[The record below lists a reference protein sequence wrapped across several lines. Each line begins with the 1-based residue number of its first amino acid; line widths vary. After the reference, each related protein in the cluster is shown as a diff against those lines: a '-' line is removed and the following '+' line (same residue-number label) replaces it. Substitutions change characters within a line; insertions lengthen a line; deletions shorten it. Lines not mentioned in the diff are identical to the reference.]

1 MALKKEI
8 ELENGIILNYHRI
21 TSINKVTNNITVIEV
36 SSYINEAQRQ
46 KEQEALIQGQEM
58 GEAIPMNVLIESTF
72 INKEYIEDET
82 IKDLYEYLKTTE
94 KFKDAEDV

>member
-8 ELENGIILNYHRI
+8 ELENGVILNYHRI
-21 TSINKVTNNITVIEV
+21 ASINKVTNNITVIEIA
-36 SSYINEAQRQ
+36 SYINEFQRQ
-46 KEQEALIQGQEM
+46 KEQDAIEKGQET

-94 KFKDAEDV
+94 IFKDAENA

>member
-8 ELENGIILNYHRI
+8 ELENGVILNYHRI
-21 TSINKVTNNITVIEV
+21 SSINKVTNNITVIEV
-36 SSYINEAQRQ
+36 ASYINEIQRQ
-46 KEQEALIQGQEM
+46 KEQEALEKGQET

>member
-1 MALKKEI
+1 MALKKQI

-21 TSINKVTNNITVIEV
+21 VSINKITNNMTTVEV
-36 SSYINEAQRQ
+36 ASYISETQRQ
-46 KEQEALIQGQEM
+46 KEQEALIQSQEI
-58 GEAIPMNVLIESTF
+58 GEAIPISVF
-72 INKEYIEDET
+72 INTVYVNKEYVEDET